1 MIRSSLFPIVVAAA
15 VLASCVDDPAQPQ
28 NNVKPQLAQV
38 EDGRYILTLNGNTLD
53 GLTAGVAALG
63 GTIEFAHLEAGV
75 ATVSGLSEATAAKLA
90 TYAGVGDAY
99 RDIDLQL
106 NTEPE
111 VMDANAE
118 MSEIAS
124 PANPTT
130 AVRYSFQWNMRRIQA
145 NTAWAIPGGGGLG
158 SPDVKVAILDS
169 GIDPENLDMAGRI
182 DMVNSRSFVASDDAF
197 MNTWLPARPK
207 FDDLNGHGTNV
218 ATQVSSNS
226 IYLAGVNSRTT
237 LLAVKVIG
245 RTGSGSTSSILNG
258 LIYAADQDADVA
270 NMSLGVP
277 RGFDKAGNGRLLG
290 IINQVFN
297 YAHRKGMVI
306 VVSAGNDTINM
317 TGAGRIH
324 TAYCE
329 SPHVICVAATG
340 PTSSTNA
347 FAGPW
352 VNEDALAGYSNFGDK
367 LTVAAPGGTN
377 RGWVPS
383 VCARRRV
390 TGFLPATPP
399 AQPQPVFGCLTATP
413 NSAVIVGYAGT
424 SQASPHVAGLVAK
437 LVERYGKNNPDAIR
451 DALIN
456 TSVDDLGTAGF
467 DNIYGWGRINVA
479 RALGL

>member
-1 MIRSSLFPIVVAAA
+1 MIRSSLFAIAVAAA
-15 VLASCVDDPAQPQ
+15 VLASCADDPAQPQ
-28 NNVKPQLAQV
+28 NNLKTQFAQASA
-38 EDGRYILTLNGNTLD
+38 GRYILELNGNSID
-53 GLTAGVAALG
+53 GLAAAVAAIG
-63 GTIEFAHLEAGV
+63 GTIEFAHIDAGI
-75 ATVSGLSEATAAKLA
+75 ATVSGITELGAAQLA
-90 TYAGVGDAY
+90 QAQGVGAVHEDVE
-99 RDIDLQL
+99 LQL

-111 VMDANAE
+111 IMEAQVDAE
-118 MSEIAS
+118 TLS
-124 PANPTT
+124 PSNPTT
-130 AVRYSFQWNMRRIQA
+130 AVRYSFQWNMRRVGA
-145 NTAWAIPGGGGLG
+145 NLGWAAGSLG
-158 SPDVKVAILDS
+158 AADVTVAILDT
-169 GIDPENLDMAGRI
+169 GIDTENLDLAGRV
-182 DMVNSRSFVASDDAF
+182 DATRSRSFVASDDAF

-218 ATQVSSNS
+218 ATQVSSNG
-226 IYLAGVNSRTT
+226 IYLAGLNSRTT
-237 LLAVKVIG
+237 LLAIKVLS
-245 RTGSGSTSSILNG
+245 RTGGGTLSGILNG
-258 LIYAADQDADVA
+258 LIYAADQGADVA

-277 RGFDKAGNGRLLG
+277 KGVDKRGNGRFVGLT
-290 IINQVFN
+290 NRVFN
-297 YAHRKGMVI
+297 YAHRQGMVV

-317 TGAGRIH
+317 TGAGRIY

-347 FAGPW
+347 FSGPW
-352 VNEDALAGYSNFGDK
+352 VNEDALAGYSNFGDR
-367 LTVAAPGGTN
+367 LTVSAPGGTN

-437 LVERYGKNNPDAIR
+437 LVERYGKNNPDVIR

-456 TSVDDLGTAGF
+456 SSVDDLGSVGF
-467 DNIYGWGRINVA
+467 DNIYGWGRINVV